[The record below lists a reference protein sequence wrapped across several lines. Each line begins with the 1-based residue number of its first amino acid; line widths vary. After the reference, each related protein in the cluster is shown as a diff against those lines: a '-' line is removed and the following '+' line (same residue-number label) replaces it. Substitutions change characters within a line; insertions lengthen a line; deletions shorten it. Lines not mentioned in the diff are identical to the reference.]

1 MSRQPAWQKKGYKS
15 PDEYRAA
22 CRANRK
28 TKKAA
33 LLATKA
39 TNKALEV
46 LRFIWDEAEF
56 DKPICTFTQQQI
68 MAGTRAGRVTVRE
81 AMRLLREEGSIKPIY
96 MKGGRGIPSKYRLG
110 VAGQPTTPSDE
121 HLEVMEANRD
131 REAAWRFLSAK
142 YGPLKAIEILG
153 DKPEN

>member
-1 MSRQPAWQKKGYKS
+1 MTRQAAWKKKGYKS
-15 PDEYRAA
+15 PEEYSAA

-33 LLATKA
+33 LLATGTKNTA
-39 TNKALEV
+39 YDV

-56 DKPICTFTQQQI
+56 DKPVCTFTQQQV
-68 MAGTRAGRVTVRE
+68 MAGTRAGRDTVQI
-81 AMRLLREEGSIKPIY
+81 ALRQLRAEGSIKPIY

-110 VAGQPTTPSDE
+110 IAGQATTPSDE

-153 DKPEN
+153 EKPEE